1 MILDSLP
8 RVDIYADAFSQSFL
22 VQQGVRDFFASVLRF
37 WVKACKFYR
46 RRAIFNFMRSTWTDF
61 NSEFSKLEAST
72 TSAIDRIEKGALAE
86 HIKDSKIFTS
96 DQRERN
102 DVQDTKSDEESDLS
116 RVFAPLLPS
125 NEDMNY
131 YVRDHETARGNR
143 HPRTCE
149 WILRHPKFLEWSKI
163 PAARGGRLWINAGPG
178 VGKTVLTS
186 FIIDHFLDSGTRYE
200 RPVLLYFYF
209 RESSPHNNNA
219 TAAVCSIAYQLH
231 RQQERSRHGIEMN
244 AQAIYGR
251 AGRAGDERKSGFPEV
266 WRLLSIFLE
275 DQPNLVLILDAL
287 DECEDVSFLLP
298 RLLDLVTR
306 KKITLLLTGRRQKAL
321 VKYLDDV
328 ESLEITRENVHQD
341 IKAFVEFKVGRNPRL
356 SHPLVRDTV
365 IGTVLDQHNGMFLWV
380 RLMLKELKACISVEE
395 VQTTLGQVPSGLE
408 GIYIKIVTRLEQT
421 LKRRAAEVTKTI
433 LSWVL
438 GSARNLTIDELREAL
453 VCQYHAQGHTLLSDG
468 DLPYTDRDIEDM
480 CGSLISI
487 RHRQIQTVH
496 QSTKEYLVG
505 LGETR
510 QVSQGIAILPT
521 SVDTSQQL
529 ASTCLTY
536 QEKLC
541 TSSLTKLQIAPF
553 DHHPDGLNVR
563 LLREKKKFLDYGF
576 IFWIHHVLRC
586 PISHRESLVAI
597 MLKHFSNF
605 MTVSW
610 IVVSM
615 LLDSKGLWRLVIG
628 VEEVEEWLTA
638 DTTEKNMSEVA
649 RCLQHWCS
657 SVAKLLR
664 AYSSLLLENPWT
676 IWRLDHHTFLG
687 LEQRFSAPSNC
698 FTHRTETEESLESS
712 TGQESSSQ
720 KISMV
725 PKLDHNQWSLFK
737 ARLGFVVHDPIQN
750 IFLGGEE
757 STTTEGECLFVQ
769 HAESGKRLSPATAG
783 SAAVLV
789 DEEYHYGYV
798 KTAKLSARGKYL
810 AVAYDKWLSI
820 WAIKPN
826 LKFSHRVRDRA
837 WASRLISEKYRG
849 QQPRP
854 MTAGMIAFAGDDKLY
869 VPRGWYDLATKEF
882 HAFQFVLSDQPT
894 RAYDICYSG
903 NCSHLFTVCQS
914 ESSAKVNR
922 QSITPVGLAD
932 SVSFELDL
940 NSTRDIKSSNTGKY
954 LLLCDLKRTDRYY
967 HDYKPSQLT
976 LFNVALMQME
986 QFPGLEEFSSLGEY
1000 SFHFS
1005 QEDETLVTFLWEPNT
1020 RKGIYAT
1027 MTVTVWELGSGP
1039 PKPCSEGR
1047 INTVVAADW
1056 ATIIDLPIIM
1066 IMAQDLARIVSCDR
1080 SMQVVR
1086 YSPEGVSFAGYNP
1099 LGAEPSVL
1107 HSQISQ
1113 DGYRHGTVH
1122 VVDWKIHLEI
1132 INLLPSLQEGF
1143 KLEKAFPDIEHLRP
1157 ICLSPNL
1164 DLLMLGRFAWTFDI
1178 ETNELL
1184 PPIECDIDVSTRARD
1199 WDWACTISSCSEFVA
1214 FNEQA
1219 HMHHLNGQARRSG
1232 RSAIF
1237 RINRRERTA
1246 TRVTISYPK
1255 EVQAISLDFHPCLPE
1270 AAISASK
1277 GEGSAHRR
1285 DPQTPA
1291 NGLMLFKMHLKK
1303 DELVR
1308 LEPLQMTNLV
1318 RSKLCFANT
1327 GNFLVLEGFPDN
1339 LRQILGSRIIV
1350 SDLPCQSR
1358 PLSVLSSHGYIHPS
1372 KDHSYILD
1380 RKSNSITVTMYK
1392 FQSLAKESDL
1402 PAYQAV
1408 ESTATVENLTV
1419 LPWTKG
1425 RWLDVWLLL
1434 GEDYSK
1440 PLRLLMQPSNGE
1452 RPLMKT
1458 LLVSWDQLRERLEA
1472 TLTPVEESEQCT

>member
-1 MILDSLP
+1 
-8 RVDIYADAFSQSFL
+8 
-22 VQQGVRDFFASVLRF
+22 
-37 WVKACKFYR
+37 
-46 RRAIFNFMRSTWTDF
+46 MRSTWNDF

-72 TSAIDRIEKGALAE
+72 TRAVDRIEKGALAE
-86 HIKDSKIFTS
+86 HIQDSKIFMS
-96 DQRERN
+96 EQRQMN
-102 DVQDTKSDEESDLS
+102 NVQDNKLDEESDLS

-131 YVRDHETARGNR
+131 HVRDHETARGNR

-209 RESSPHNNNA
+209 RESSPRNNNA
-219 TAAVCSIAYQLH
+219 TAAVCSITYQLH

-251 AGRAGDERKSGFPEV
+251 AGDERKPGFPEL
-266 WRLLSIFLE
+266 WRLLSIFLQ
-275 DQPNLVLILDAL
+275 DQPNLVFILDAL
-287 DECEDVSFLLP
+287 DECEDVSLLLP
-298 RLLDLVTR
+298 RLLDLVMR
-306 KKITLLLTGRRQKAL
+306 EKITLLLTGRRQKSL

-328 ESLEITRENVHQD
+328 ESLEITRGNVHQD
-341 IKAFVEFKVGRNPRL
+341 IKAFAEFKVGRNPRL
-356 SHPLVRDTV
+356 SHPLVRDSV
-365 IGTVLDQHNGMFLWV
+365 IGTILDQHNGMFLWV
-380 RLMLKELKACISVEE
+380 RLMLKELKACISVED
-395 VQTTLGQVPSGLE
+395 VQKTLGQVPSRLE
-408 GIYIKIVTRLEQT
+408 GIYIKIVTRLEQALT
-421 LKRRAAEVTKTI
+421 RRAAEVTKNI

-438 GSARNLTIDELREAL
+438 GSARDLTIDELREAL
-453 VCQYHAQGHTLLSDG
+453 ACQYQSQGHTLLSDG
-468 DLPYTDRDIEDM
+468 EFPYTDRDIEDM
-480 CGSLISI
+480 CGSLVSV
-487 RHRQIQTVH
+487 RHHQIQTVH

-529 ASTCLTY
+529 ASICLTY

-541 TSSLTKLQIAPF
+541 TSSLAKLQIAPF
-553 DHHPDGLNVR
+553 DHHPDGFNVR
-563 LLREKKKFLDYGF
+563 LLREENKLLDYGF
-576 IFWIHHVLRC
+576 VFWIHHVLCC

-628 VEEVEEWLTA
+628 VEEVEEWLVA
-638 DTTEKNMSEVA
+638 DNTQEDMSEVA

-657 SVAKLLR
+657 GVAKLLK
-664 AYSSLLLENPWT
+664 AYSTLLLENPWT
-676 IWRLDHHTFLG
+676 IWRLDINSFLG

-698 FTHRTETEESLESS
+698 FAHRTETEESLESS

-720 KISMV
+720 KAPIV
-725 PKLDHNQWSLFK
+725 PNLDHNQWSLFK
-737 ARLGFVVHDPIQN
+737 AKLGFVVHDPSQN
-750 IFLGGEE
+750 IFLGGEK
-757 STTTEGECLFVQ
+757 STTTVGECLFVQ

-798 KTAKLSARGKYL
+798 ITAKLSARGKYL

-837 WASRLISEKYRG
+837 WASRLISEKYPG
-849 QQPRP
+849 QQQRP

-869 VPRGWYDLATKEF
+869 VPQGWYDLATKEF
-882 HAFQFVLSDQPT
+882 HAFQSVPSDQPT
-894 RAYDICYSG
+894 KACDTCYSG
-903 NCSHLFTVCQS
+903 NCSHLFTICQS
-914 ESSAKVNR
+914 ESSAKVIR
-922 QSITPVGLAD
+922 QSITPIGLAD
-932 SVSFELDL
+932 SVCFDHDLD
-940 NSTRDIKSSNTGKY
+940 STRDIKSSNTGKY

-986 QFPGLEEFSSLGEY
+986 QFPGLEEFSSIGEY

-1005 QEDETLVTFLWEPNT
+1005 QGDETLVTFLWEPNT
-1020 RKGIYAT
+1020 RKGVHAT

-1039 PKPCSEGR
+1039 PKLCSEGR
-1047 INTVVAADW
+1047 IDTVVAADW
-1056 ATIIDLPIIM
+1056 TTIIDPPIIT
-1066 IMAQDLARIVSCDR
+1066 IMAQDLARIISCDR
-1080 SMQVVR
+1080 SNQIVR
-1086 YSPEGVSFAGYNP
+1086 YSPEGVSFSGYNP

-1113 DGYRHGTVH
+1113 DGYRHGTVR
-1122 VVDWKIHLEI
+1122 VVDSKIHLEV
-1132 INLLPSLQEGF
+1132 INLLPCLHEGF
-1143 KLEKAFPDIEHLRP
+1143 KLEKVFPDMEHLRP

-1164 DLLMLGRFAWTFDI
+1164 DLLILGRFAWTFNI

-1184 PPIECDIDVSTRARD
+1184 PPIECDIDVSIRARD

-1214 FNEQA
+1214 FNEPA
-1219 HMHHLNGQARRSG
+1219 YMHHLDGHARRSG

-1237 RINRRERTA
+1237 HINRRERTA
-1246 TRVTISYPK
+1246 TRVTMSYPK
-1255 EVQAISLDFHPCLPE
+1255 DVQAVSADFHPFLPQ

-1277 GEGSAHRR
+1277 GEGSAYLR
-1285 DPQTPA
+1285 DPQIPA
-1291 NGLMLFKMHLKK
+1291 KELMSFTLHLKK

-1308 LEPLQMTNLV
+1308 LETLQMTHLV
-1318 RSKLCFANT
+1318 RSKLCFADT
-1327 GNFLVLEGFPDN
+1327 GSFLVLEGFPDN
-1339 LRQILGSRIIV
+1339 STQILGSRIII

-1358 PLSVLSSHGYIHPS
+1358 PLSVISSEGYIHPS
-1372 KDHSYILD
+1372 KDRSYILD
-1380 RKSNSITVTMYK
+1380 RKSISIMVTMYK
-1392 FQSLAKESDL
+1392 FQSIAKESIL
-1402 PAYQAV
+1402 PAFQAV
-1408 ESTATVENLTV
+1408 ESTATVEDLTV

-1452 RPLMKT
+1452 PPVMKT
-1458 LLVSWDQLRERLEA
+1458 LLVSWDQLRERLEM
-1472 TLTPVEESEQCT
+1472 TLTPVEGSEQRT